1 MKPAF
6 QIALRFFLESKRSM
20 TLSALGVVFGVAFFI
35 CGQAQTQGFER
46 YFIETILGSRGAIIL
61 SDRIQQTYA
70 GSKGEKD
77 KNKPS
82 FTAIRNQ
89 LTAKYEDGVDEPPR
103 LLEEILSRD
112 NVRACSPIL
121 EEGVNIKSA
130 FGEESATLLGIDLN
144 YHLDASDF
152 EKQLREGT
160 VEDFR
165 ESPDGLAVGAM
176 LAERLELRQGQHVTV
191 VAGKQSKRFR
201 ISNIFETGI
210 SSIDERRIYCHLRAA
225 RTLLVQPHKVSYLLI
240 QLHDPS
246 RAQADAKAFQ
256 DSYRYKT
263 RAWQDRE
270 KGNLQ
275 IFATL
280 RISAGIGVSCII
292 FLAGFSIFNILTMSV
307 LEKTKEIA
315 ILRSMGYSRNDIS
328 AIFILQG
335 MCLAAV
341 GTVLGWGVGAAM
353 TYGISNIPI
362 RIRGIFSADHFVV
375 DWSPDHYFLAAI
387 LATLSVFFAS
397 YFPASRAAKVE
408 PVNILRGTSA

>member
-70 GSKGEKD
+70 GNKD
-77 KNKPS
+77 KKDKAS

-103 LLEEILSRD
+103 LMEEILSQP

-121 EEGVNIKSA
+121 ESGVNIKSA
-130 FGEESATLLGIDLN
+130 FGEESATLLGINLD

-152 EKQLREGT
+152 AKQLSEGT

-165 ESPDGLAVGAM
+165 ESPDALAVGAM
-176 LAERLELRQGQHVTV
+176 LAERLELRQGQYVTV
-191 VAGKQSKRFR
+191 VAGKQKKRFR
-201 ISNIFETGI
+201 ITNIFETGI
-210 SSIDERRIYCHLRAA
+210 SSIDERRIYCHLRTA
-225 RTLLVQPHKVSYLLI
+225 RSLLVEPHKVSYLLI

-341 GTVLGWGVGAAM
+341 GSVLGWVVGAAM

-375 DWSPDHYFLAAI
+375 DWSVDHYLLAAL

-397 YFPASRAAKVE
+397 YFPASRAARVE